1 MDAFHMPLRNG
12 SVDVFVEKG
21 LFDSI
26 TAETKTREPNA
37 AGYLAE
43 VHRVLRPGGRAF
55 VFSMF
60 GPDSDD
66 KDSLGLLNHDGL
78 SVGCEHLPHAPFE
91 KPDQHF
97 TFVYTL
103 VKLA

>member
-1 MDAFHMPLRNG
+1 MPLANDC
-12 SVDVFVEKG
+12 VDVFVEKG

-26 TAETKTREPNA
+26 TAQTRNREPNA
-37 AGYLAE
+37 TAYIAE
-43 VHRVLRPGGRAF
+43 LYRVLRPGGRAF

-66 KDSLGLLNHDGL
+66 KDSLGLLSHDGID
-78 SVGCEHLPHAPFE
+78 VGCQDLAFAPYE

-97 TFVYTL
+97 TFVYSL
-103 VKLA
+103 VKH